1 MRAVK
6 DADDADREYCAR
18 LIAQHAAAL
27 VAAGMD
33 RRDAIEMAT
42 EGLRKARAAEDDA
55 TGVGAIEN
63 VHPCPSKASPPDQVA
78 AIAAELLDAARD
90 AARSL

>member
-1 MRAVK
+1 MSYGSNAAVK

-42 EGLRKARAAEDDA
+42 EGLRKFL
-55 TGVGAIEN
+55 
-63 VHPCPSKASPPDQVA
+63 SKASPSDQVA
-78 AIAAELLDAARD
+78 AVAAELLDDARD
-90 AARSL
+90 AADSL